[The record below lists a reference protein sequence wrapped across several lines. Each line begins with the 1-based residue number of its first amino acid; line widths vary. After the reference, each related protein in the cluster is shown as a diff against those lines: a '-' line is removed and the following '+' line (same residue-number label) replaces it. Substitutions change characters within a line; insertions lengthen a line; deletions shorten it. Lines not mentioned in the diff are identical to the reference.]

1 MAKAKKPTP
10 KTAGDSRR
18 LDCSQLRWRCDSE
31 QLPFETTDEIQI
43 AAQVV
48 GQETAQDALRFG
60 IECLAFGQNVYVRGP
75 RGTGR
80 ITMVRQLLKQLQ
92 PTTSDKKDR
101 CYVHNFAK
109 PDRPRLIT
117 LPPGTATEFQKRVA
131 ELADF
136 IREGLRKALD
146 GEPFLSQRERAREA
160 LQNKIRDMTSPLE
173 EELAENGMAMV
184 SVQQGPMSTTVIFPL
199 VDGEPIPPEQLKT
212 LIAQGKAAASLLAD
226 YEQRLPKYQKELDR
240 VSREVGTIFR
250 VGRRELEQLKQDA
263 TRTLMSGLTI
273 QLIHDFPGV
282 GVAEFI
288 EEIIRDVAENRLGN
302 ADEEEF
308 STELYGVNIL
318 VTHREPT
325 KCPVVEEVVPNII
338 NLLGTVDSTWD
349 PKEGATSDYRGIR
362 GGAILNADGG
372 YLILDVEDLISEP
385 GAYRALM
392 RTLRTRRLEIV
403 PPEMGW
409 MRPYAVIQPEPI
421 EVKVRVI
428 LIGDVNMYYLLD
440 YQDPDFR
447 ELFKVLADF
456 EDQIPRDRVGVEQ
469 YAMVIA
475 QLAREEKLPAF
486 HRTAVAA
493 LTEHGARIVARD
505 QKLTAKFGRVA
516 DIAREA
522 AFLAQQAKSE
532 VVTGD
537 HVCEVVRRTKQRA
550 GLPSKN
556 FRELIES
563 KIIRLETQGNQV
575 GQINGLAVIQA
586 GPLTYGFPARITAT
600 IGPGSSGLIDIE
612 GHARMGGSIHTK
624 GFQIIGGL
632 LRYLLHT
639 DHPLSFNA
647 SIAFEQ
653 SYGMIDGDSAS
664 AAETVC
670 LLSALTSIPVK
681 QNLAITGAIDQLGN
695 IQAIGGVNEKIE
707 GFFDVCSYFGLTG
720 DQGVL
725 IPNSNVGDL
734 MLREDVVNACGEGK
748 FHIYGLATI
757 HDALELLLGTPA
769 SGKLEDGS
777 YANDSVLGL
786 AVAKAHDYWK
796 KTLSNPQRKLDA

>member
-1 MAKAKKPTP
+1 MAKAKKSEN
-10 KTAGDSRR
+10 KVLSDSRR
-18 LDCSQLRWRCDSE
+18 LDCSQLRWRCDAS
-31 QLPFETTDEIQI
+31 QFKFETTDEIKI
-43 AAQVV
+43 ASQVV
-48 GQETAQDALRFG
+48 GQDTAQDALRFG

-92 PTTSDKKDR
+92 PQSSEKRDR

-109 PDRPRLIT
+109 PDRPRLVT
-117 LPPGTATEFQKRVA
+117 LAAGTAPEFQKRLA

-136 IREGLRKALD
+136 IREGLRKSLD
-146 GEPFLSQRERAREA
+146 AEPFLSQRERAREE
-160 LQNKIRDMTSPLE
+160 LQSKIRDMTNPLE
-173 EELAENGMAMV
+173 EELAQNGMTLV
-184 SVQQGPMSTTVIFPL
+184 SVQQGPMSTTIIAPV
-199 VDGEPIPPEQLKT
+199 VDGEPVPPEQLKT
-212 LIAQGKAAASLLAD
+212 LIAQGKVAANVLAE

-250 VGRRELEQLKQDA
+250 LGRREIEQLKQNA
-263 TRTLMSGLTI
+263 TRSLMSTLTT
-273 QLIHDFPGV
+273 QLIQDFPGS
-282 GVAEFI
+282 GVTEFI

-302 ADEEEF
+302 GDEEEF

-318 VTHREPT
+318 VTHRDPLT
-325 KCPVVEEVVPNII
+325 CPIIEEVVPNII

-428 LIGDVNMYYLLD
+428 LIGDVNMYYMLD

-456 EDQIPRDRVGVEQ
+456 EDQIPRDQIGIEQ

-493 LTEHGARIVARD
+493 LTEHGARIIARD
-505 QKLTAKFGRVA
+505 QKLTARFGRVA

-522 AFLAQQAKSE
+522 AFIAQQAKST

-563 KIIRLETQGNQV
+563 KIIRLETQGDQI

-600 IGPGSSGLIDIE
+600 IGPGSAGLIDIE

-725 IPNSNVGDL
+725 IPISNVGDL
-734 MLREDVVNACGEGK
+734 MLREDVVKACSEGK

-757 HDALELLLGTPA
+757 HDALELLLGTT
-769 SGKLEDGS
+769 STGIMEDGK
-777 YANDSVLGL
+777 YATESVLGL

-796 KTLSNPQRKLDA
+796 KTMSNPLRKMES